1 MSWHAAR
8 PRKLLAENVATHL
21 LWPDVAAALGGCH
34 ALGGETT
41 LNTHIVPAYAAL
53 LALFFVALSIRTLRL
68 RRELRIA
75 VGDGGN
81 PAMLRAMRVHA
92 NFAEYVP
99 LGLILLPMNSMNGNW
114 KRGWWPIWRSSCS
127 SWDRALP
134 SSGANTTWTWTG
146 TILTS
151 TGSSAT

>member
-114 KRGWWPIWRSSCS
+114 KRGWWPIWRSS
-127 SWDRALP
+127 
-134 SSGANTTWTWTG
+134 
-146 TILTS
+146 
-151 TGSSAT
+151 

>member
-1 MSWHAAR
+1 M
-8 PRKLLAENVATHL
+8 
-21 LWPDVAAALGGCH
+21 
-34 ALGGETT
+34 
-41 LNTHIVPAYAAL
+41 VPAYAAL

-68 RRELRIA
+68 RRELRIT

-114 KRGWWPIWRSSCS
+114 KRGWWP
-127 SWDRALP
+127 
-134 SSGANTTWTWTG
+134 
-146 TILTS
+146 
-151 TGSSAT
+151 